1 VFLVTAHVKSRR
13 YDSSGRRAA
22 ARARQQRIVEV
33 AGRLMERDGYEA
45 TTVAAIAAESGVSA
59 ETIYKSFGGKP
70 GLVRALF
77 ETALEGAGPI
87 PAETRS
93 DALRDTDPVTLV
105 SGWAQLA
112 KEVAP
117 RGTAVMVLVRAAA
130 SSDPRLAE
138 LYDEMDA
145 RRLRRMQDN
154 ARALDAIGG
163 VREGITVQEAG
174 DVLFTVSSP
183 EMYELLVS
191 RRGWSIERYSRYVR
205 ETITHALLP

>member
-1 VFLVTAHVKSRR
+1 MTAHVKSRR

-33 AGRLMERDGYEA
+33 AGRLMERDGYDA

-117 RGTAVMVLVRAAA
+117 RGTAVMVLVL
-130 SSDPRLAE
+130 SL
-138 LYDEMDA
+138 
-145 RRLRRMQDN
+145 
-154 ARALDAIGG
+154 IH
-163 VREGITVQEAG
+163 I
-174 DVLFTVSSP
+174 
-183 EMYELLVS
+183 
-191 RRGWSIERYSRYVR
+191 
-205 ETITHALLP
+205 

>member
-1 VFLVTAHVKSRR
+1 MASEVKSRR

-22 ARARQQRIVEV
+22 ARARQQRIVDV
-33 AGRLMERDGYEA
+33 AGRLMQRDGYDA

-77 ETALEGAGPI
+77 DRALEGAGPI

-105 SGWAQLA
+105 SGWARLA
-112 KEVAP
+112 REVAP
-117 RGTAVMVLVRAAA
+117 RGIAVMVLLRAAA
-130 SSDPRLAE
+130 SADPRLGQ

-154 ARALDAIGG
+154 ARALEAIGG
-163 VREGITVQEAG
+163 LRDEITVEEAG

-183 EMYELLVS
+183 EMYELLVT
-191 RRGWSIERYSRYVR
+191 RRGWSIERYSTYVR
-205 ETITHALLP
+205 DTITHALLP

>member
-1 VFLVTAHVKSRR
+1 MTAHVKSRR

-33 AGRLMERDGYEA
+33 AGRLMERDGYDA

-191 RRGWSIERYSRYVR
+191 RCGWSIERYSRYVR

>member
-1 VFLVTAHVKSRR
+1 VTAHVKSRR

-33 AGRLMERDGYEA
+33 AGRLMERDGYDA

-112 KEVAP
+112 KEVTP